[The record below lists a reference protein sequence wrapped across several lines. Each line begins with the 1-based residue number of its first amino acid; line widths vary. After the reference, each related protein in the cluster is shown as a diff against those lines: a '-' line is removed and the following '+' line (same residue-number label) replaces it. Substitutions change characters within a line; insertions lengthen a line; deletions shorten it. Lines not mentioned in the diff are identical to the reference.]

1 METTLKQQ
9 ALMKITALPDGA
21 DFREILSALRALRPK
36 KPRNR
41 RRGAAAK
48 PETKVSCFELMQPYI
63 GIIEGP
69 PDLSTNKAY
78 LEGYGE

>member
-21 DFREILSALRALRPK
+21 DFREILKALRALRPK
-36 KPRNR
+36 QPYKR
-41 RRGAAAK
+41 RRATTAK
-48 PETKVSCFELMQPYI
+48 PVATVSCFDLMQPYI
-63 GIIEGP
+63 GSIEGP

-78 LEGYGE
+78 MEGYGE